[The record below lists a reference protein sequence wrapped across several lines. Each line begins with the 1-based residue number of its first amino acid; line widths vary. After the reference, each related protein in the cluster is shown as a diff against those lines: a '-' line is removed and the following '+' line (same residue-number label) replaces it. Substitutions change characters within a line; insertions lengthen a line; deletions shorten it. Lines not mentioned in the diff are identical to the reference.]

1 MVINKSDRVIGLD
14 LNDRVVQ
21 DLAEIVPGPLPA
33 CLIEVHVQRHV
44 KEGRLTI

>member
-21 DLAEIVPGPLPA
+21 DLAEIVPGPLSA
-33 CLIEVHVQRHV
+33 GLVEVHVQGHV
-44 KEGRLTI
+44 KKGRLTG